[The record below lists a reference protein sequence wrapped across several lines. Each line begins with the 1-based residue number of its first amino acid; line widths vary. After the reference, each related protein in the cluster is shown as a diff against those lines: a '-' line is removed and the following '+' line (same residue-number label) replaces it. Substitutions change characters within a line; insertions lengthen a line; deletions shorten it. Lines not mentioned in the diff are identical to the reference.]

1 MSSAIKLEGV
11 TVDFDG
17 HIALSNINLELNAKS
32 VAVIGVNGSGKSTFA
47 RLLNGL
53 VKPTAGT
60 ITVDGNKPDVSN
72 VGFVFSNPDLQIVM
86 PTVYEDVAF
95 SLTKQKLSKDEVR
108 SRVEA
113 ALRMVGLFE
122 LQESN
127 CHTLSSGQKQL
138 LAIASSMVRE
148 PKVLVADEPTTLLDL
163 PNTKLITEVL
173 HKLNLGQ
180 LVLITHD
187 LELAAT
193 CQEVVWFEKGVVRK
207 VGKPKTVIAEYVSPF
222 K

>member
-1 MSSAIKLEGV
+1 MPSAIKLEGV

-17 HIALSNINLELNAKS
+17 HIALSNVSLELTAKS

-60 ITVDGNKPDVSN
+60 ISVDGNKPDVSN

-95 SLTKQKLSKDEVR
+95 SITNKKLSKDEVR

-113 ALRMVGLFE
+113 ALRMVGLLE

-163 PNTKLITEVL
+163 PNTKLMTEVL
-173 HKLNLGQ
+173 HKLNLEQ
-180 LVLITHD
+180 LVLVTHD

-207 VGKPKTVIAEYVSPF
+207 AGKPSTVIAEYVSSF